1 VSDLNRSNDN
11 VTPSGLARAAESS
24 LDLWGGALASVI
36 ESMTASR
43 PTLTFRPLAGE
54 TPPSENRRW
63 WGQKLSVVPQPF
75 LWVGAA
81 DESWSALGKLTLAAL
96 GVDDPSENDV
106 QATCRD
112 LFAQAASALA
122 QKLAE
127 RIGAPVT
134 GGDAVTG
141 AEPGTGP
148 SIAYSFTL
156 HAGDG
161 PLEGVARLDWG
172 FAEKLQELDP
182 SLRASESV
190 ESSTPAPAKPPD
202 PPVRPPSETVRAA
215 GKLRLRARVV
225 LGRASLPLGEIF
237 KLNVGSAIEL
247 DRTVNDDAD
256 ILVGDHCIGRG
267 QIVVVGGN
275 YGIKIAAPK

>member
-1 VSDLNRSNDN
+1 VPESDRSNV
-11 VTPSGLARAAESS
+11 VTPPGPVRAAESA
-24 LDLWGGALASVI
+24 LNLWGDALASVI

-43 PTLTFRPLAGE
+43 PTLTFRPFAGE
-54 TPPSENRRW
+54 TPASENRRW
-63 WGQKLSVVPQPF
+63 WGQKLSLVPQPF

-81 DESWSALGKLTLAAL
+81 DESWTALGKLTLVAL

-122 QKLAE
+122 QKLATHL
-127 RIGAPVT
+127 GAPVT
-134 GGDAVTG
+134 GGDAIAG
-141 AEPGTGP
+141 MEPGTGP
-148 SIAYSFTL
+148 SIAYAFTL
-156 HAGDG
+156 NAGDG
-161 PLEGVARLDWG
+161 PFEGVSRVDRG

-182 SLRASESV
+182 SLRASESA
-190 ESSTPAPAKPPD
+190 ESATPAPAGSPD
-202 PPVRPPSETVRAA
+202 PAVRPPTEAVRAA
-215 GKLRLRARVV
+215 GMLRLRARVV

-267 QIVVVGGN
+267 QVVVVGGN
-275 YGIKIAAPK
+275 YGIKIRSPK

>member
-1 VSDLNRSNDN
+1 VSESKRPNV
-11 VTPSGLARAAESS
+11 VTPSGPTRAAESS
-24 LDLWGGALASVI
+24 LDLWGDALASVI

-54 TPPSENRRW
+54 TPVSDNRRW
-63 WGQKLSVVPQPF
+63 WGQKLSLVPQPF

-81 DESWSALGKLTLAAL
+81 DESWRALGKLTLAAL
-96 GVDDPSENDV
+96 GVDDPNENDV

-122 QKLAE
+122 QKLAAHL
-127 RIGAPVT
+127 GAPLT
-134 GGDAVTG
+134 GGDAVAG
-141 AEPGTGP
+141 AEPGSGP
-148 SIAYSFTL
+148 SIAYAFTL
-156 HAGDG
+156 NAGDG
-161 PLEGVARLDWG
+161 PLEGVALVDRG

-182 SLRASESV
+182 SLREPKAAKSA
-190 ESSTPAPAKPPD
+190 TPAAAETPGPA
-202 PPVRPPSETVRAA
+202 VRPPSEAVRAA

-256 ILVGDHCIGRG
+256 IMVGDHCVGRG

-275 YGIKIAAPK
+275 YGIRIAGPK